1 MAVVRP
7 YFDPTVR
14 FQGGSIFSS
23 YLSAFTKERGEMNRQ
38 LMERALRQADPSF
51 LQDQIMMINE
61 NILELQKS
69 KAKALGGGG
78 TNADMLRAVMP
89 LVRIQMQA
97 AKDQASLSTK
107 QGGAAQQAMRV
118 ASNAVAKARDKYK
131 DAVGSGNMSS
141 EGFAEEVKVQMA
153 EYGIDSDLER
163 QALQLVLNEGGSSNP
178 ALNASGADVGIE
190 SLVDSKDAYF
200 AAFGGAPGDVP
211 SAKYYFQLAKKLAAG
226 EQISDADLQLAMDEI
241 DNQIADYKKQRTK
254 LQEELA
260 GMGDGPDVFA
270 GFSGNYLLDNPFVQQ
285 GFQQNKVDALAYSV
299 NQANRME
306 DRGLLR
312 EPLQEVEA
320 GRREIASV
328 GLKKPGETNEQYL
341 ARIAA
346 ARQRRGELYES
357 QVQRGKTQQARQEA
371 RQARKEFG
379 LGPGSIAVLGA
390 QAAGQNIGQGV
401 DDAGQFF
408 MNMVDNSDVDA
419 GGFDTPNTFGGPPSM
434 TPQTP
439 PLFEAGRERLR
450 QMFVDRLSQQLLNQN
465 TSAQDREE
473 IQQELNAISQPST
486 RGTMG
491 PIQDRA
497 RRALVNRLTQQLA
510 DTGLTDQQRLEVEQ
524 SLGFMIQDS
533 TGAPISQGGF
543 GGFAPGADRSLLTES
558 LNDPPVIP
566 IIEVDD
572 DGRMIV
578 TGVEER
584 RGSRRNE
591 PGNYVGSRVR
601 TNVPR

>member
-346 ARQRRGELYES
+346 AEQRRGELYES

-379 LGPGSIAVLGA
+379 LGPGSMAVLGA
-390 QAAGQNIGQGV
+390 QAAGQSVGQGV
-401 DDAGQFF
+401 QAAGRGVGQGVLRGAQAMQQGVADAGQFF
-408 MNMVDNSDVDA
+408 MDMVDNSDVDA
-419 GGFDTPNTFGGPPSM
+419 GGFDRPGAFGGPQSM
-434 TPQTP
+434 TPNITGDFAREVRGNVGQRVMNAIA
-439 PLFEAGRERLR
+439 ERERQLNRQLTPQETDETVAAFYRQAGLAGLR
-450 QMFVDRLSQQLLNQN
+450 AF
-465 TSAQDREE
+465 
-473 IQQELNAISQPST
+473 
-486 RGTMG
+486 
-491 PIQDRA
+491 
-497 RRALVNRLTQQLA
+497 
-510 DTGLTDQQRLEVEQ
+510 
-524 SLGFMIQDS
+524 
-533 TGAPISQGGF
+533 
-543 GGFAPGADRSLLTES
+543 
-558 LNDPPVIP
+558 
-566 IIEVDD
+566 
-572 DGRMIV
+572 
-578 TGVEER
+578 
-584 RGSRRNE
+584 
-591 PGNYVGSRVR
+591 
-601 TNVPR
+601 

>member
-1 MAVVRP
+1 MA
-7 YFDPTVR
+7 
-14 FQGGSIFSS
+14 
-23 YLSAFTKERGEMNRQ
+23 KE
-38 LMERALRQADPSF
+38 A
-51 LQDQIMMINE
+51 
-61 NILELQKS
+61 
-69 KAKALGGGG
+69 
-78 TNADMLRAVMP
+78 
-89 LVRIQMQA
+89 
-97 AKDQASLSTK
+97 
-107 QGGAAQQAMRV
+107 
-118 ASNAVAKARDKYK
+118 
-131 DAVGSGNMSS
+131 
-141 EGFAEEVKVQMA
+141 
-153 EYGIDSDLER
+153 
-163 QALQLVLNEGGSSNP
+163 
-178 ALNASGADVGIE
+178 
-190 SLVDSKDAYF
+190 
-200 AAFGGAPGDVP
+200 
-211 SAKYYFQLAKKLAAG
+211 
-226 EQISDADLQLAMDEI
+226 
-241 DNQIADYKKQRTK
+241 QRTK
-254 LQEELA
+254 KTTDTRTFSQIFQDEAAKQGMVSTMEKDALAVIAREKGDINLKEAGLPGGISRGVFTAQYVDVEPNIPQAAAAFREAKRAAGGGLSGQPVDTSAIDATIASYKKSLEKLQEQLVDLDA
-260 GMGDGPDVFA
+260 TGGSPFA
-270 GFSGNYLLDNPFVQQ
+270 AFSGNYMLDNPFTVQ
-285 GFQQNKVDALAYSV
+285 GFQQDKVDALAYSI

-312 EPLQEVEA
+312 EPLQEVEP

-346 ARQRRGELYES
+346 AEQRRGELYES

-379 LGPGSIAVLGA
+379 LGPGSMAVLGA
-390 QAAGQNIGQGV
+390 QAAGQSVGQPVQRFG
-401 DDAGQFF
+401 DAAGEYF
-408 MNMVDNSDVDA
+408 MNTFGNMNVDA